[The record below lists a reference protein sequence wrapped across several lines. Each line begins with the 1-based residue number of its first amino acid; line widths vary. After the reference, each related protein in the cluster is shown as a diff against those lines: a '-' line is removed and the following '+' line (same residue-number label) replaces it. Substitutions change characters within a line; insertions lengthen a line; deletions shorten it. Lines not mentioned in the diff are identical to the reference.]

1 MATPGDPGQ
10 SRGTLESRYDARV
23 RELLESDPAAAVDYM
38 LRAVPLIDE
47 YTRDSDTQT
56 KTTHK
61 SHLDTFGFTVTATSS
76 KSELFCRYM
85 AEVEHDPSYLNESRP
100 KKKAAMRGHDE
111 SDWIC
116 TACNTNTIFDQA
128 QSMMV
133 CPNCGESRAYMEMN
147 HHNLSFNEQVSMEVS
162 SHCAYKR
169 VNHFG
174 KIACVCYTS
183 PGSFFLVNYPPL
195 LTQ

>member
-23 RELLESDPAAAVDYM
+23 RELLDSDPAAAVDYM

-85 AEVEHDPSYLNESRP
+85 AEVEHDPTYLNESRP

-169 VNHFG
+169 VNHFRYVHNR
-174 KIACVCYTS
+174 IFTVTS
-183 PGSFFLVNYPPL
+183 C
-195 LTQ
+195 